1 MCLIL
6 KTHLREIYS
15 EKNIETLPVVEI
27 HPDAETH
34 PEDEI
39 DIHSVVSFISMRNTS
54 DIMCIPTRDASR
66 H

>member
-15 EKNIETLPVVEI
+15 EKNIEMLPVVEI

-39 DIHSVVSFISMRNTS
+39 DIHSVVSFISM
-54 DIMCIPTRDASR
+54 
-66 H
+66 